1 MDIKD
6 AVEKLSEQ
14 SQRDIDAD
22 LRRVKAVLRLDEKRD
37 RAQERCDL
45 IARRAKE
52 FSDLVKQT
60 TISARHRAIILQA
73 RPGLQRYFD
82 AVDVKQDRL
91 HDLTFGTQS
100 RLSKAIRAE
109 DALTPEDL
117 IPQKWE
123 HLILTPL
130 GEVAP
135 VVWGLYEKLGNIP
148 PAADI
153 DEAVTHLK
161 TAFAEL
167 TERLGTVVASLQPSP
182 RERG

>member
-60 TISARHRAIILQA
+60 PISARHRAIILQA

-82 AVDVKQDRL
+82 AVDVNEY
-91 HDLTFGTQS
+91 TS
-100 RLSKAIRAE
+100 
-109 DALTPEDL
+109 
-117 IPQKWE
+117 
-123 HLILTPL
+123 
-130 GEVAP
+130 
-135 VVWGLYEKLGNIP
+135 
-148 PAADI
+148 PAAKG
-153 DEAVTHLK
+153 L
-161 TAFAEL
+161 
-167 TERLGTVVASLQPSP
+167 VVFTS
-182 RERG
+182 